1 MMKEEKKF
9 LIPVAEIVE
18 FNNDDIVTLSG
29 EDEIGGISY
38 EELL

>member
-1 MMKEEKKF
+1 MKENKKF
-9 LIPVAEIVE
+9 LIPAAEIVE

>member
-1 MMKEEKKF
+1 MKEEKKF

-18 FNNDDIVTLSG
+18 FTSDEIITISG
-29 EDEIGGISY
+29 EDEIGGIPY